1 LSDQSK
7 PFASLVV
14 LTLLNPQQSTP
25 IRQWR
30 FFQESKIRIGRAL
43 DNQIVLPDRQVS
55 RYHLELL
62 QLETPTLDGQVCR
75 IWQVKNHSTN
85 GTFLSGAQIS
95 QSLLPA
101 DCWLE
106 LARGGPRLRFQLLA
120 TPDEA
125 STPSPQLPKLQ
136 RQSSAQA
143 SQPRSSSPL
152 RSSRPCSHPGNDPE
166 NLFCI
171 HCGQPVRVEKVVRR
185 YQVLRVLGK
194 GGMGTTYLTW
204 NPPAIAPGKGKLQ
217 VLKEMN
223 AEMAQISKAQELFER
238 EAGILKALN
247 HPGIPQFYDFFVEDG
262 KKYLVMELVHGQ
274 DLERW
279 VQEQGAISPPQ
290 AIAWMI
296 QTCEVLT
303 YLHSHPV
310 PIIHR
315 DIKPSNLLVQA
326 LTHRVV
332 VLDFGAVKAAGVH
345 SGTRIGAE
353 GYSAPEQTRGRPA
366 PQSDLY
372 AIGTT
377 LTFLLTGENP
387 QHLYK
392 RTAKEYRLVAH
403 HPAIA
408 PRLRQVIERA
418 TAPRPLDRYRTA
430 QELMQAL
437 TNCLGAS

>member
-1 LSDQSK
+1 M
-7 PFASLVV
+7 
-14 LTLLNPQQSTP
+14 
-25 IRQWR
+25 R
-30 FFQESKIRIGRAL
+30 FRIRIGRAL
-43 DNQIVLPDRQVS
+43 DNQIVLHDRRVS
-55 RYHLELL
+55 RHHLELL
-62 QLETPTLDGQVCR
+62 RLENPTPGGHICCT
-75 IWQVKNHSTN
+75 WQVKNHSTN
-85 GTFLSGAQIS
+85 GTFLTGAEIS

-120 TPDEA
+120 TPDA
-125 STPSPQLPKLQ
+125 ALPPVQLPKLQ
-136 RQSSAQA
+136 PQM
-143 SQPRSSSPL
+143 SQPRSPNPTRSLSQPRSPNL
-152 RSSRPCSHPGNDPE
+152 TRSLNQPQPCTHPGNDPD

-171 HCGQPVRVEKVVRR
+171 HCGQPVRIEKVVRQ
-185 YQVLRVLGK
+185 YQILRVLGK

-204 NPPAIAPGKGKLQ
+204 NPQTTAPATGLLQ

-223 AEMAQISKAQELFER
+223 ADMAKVSKAQELFDR

-247 HPGIPQFYDFFVEDG
+247 HPGIPRFHDFFVEAG
-262 KKYLVMELVHGQ
+262 KKYLVMELVHGN

-279 VQEQGAISPPQ
+279 VQQQGAISPDQ

-296 QTCEVLT
+296 QTCEVLD
-303 YLHSHPV
+303 YLHSHPI

-326 LTHRVV
+326 LTNRVV
-332 VLDFGAVKAAGVH
+332 VLDFGAVKAAGIH

-353 GYSAPEQTRGRPA
+353 GYSAPEQTRGRPV

-387 QHLYK
+387 QQLYK
-392 RTAKEYRLVAH
+392 RTAKDYRLVAN

-408 PRLRQVIERA
+408 TRLRQVIERV

-430 QELMQAL
+430 RELVQVL
-437 TNCLGAS
+437 TNCL